1 MKRKVIIATVAAAAL
16 IGGGTATAVG
26 VSGSSGNDTKPLPQ
40 SQSQVRLSDDDHGD
54 HDDRYDDHDGRDDL
68 DSDDHDGRDDR
79 DGRDDDGSGKAD
91 RDESAGNADVSADE
105 AHERVLK
112 AVPGTVTE
120 LELDTDDNRLTWEA
134 DVLGKNGT
142 WHKVEL
148 DAGDGKVLRQGT
160 DRDGKD
166 ATEARAATVDAG
178 EAARKAGSATNGSVT
193 SIDLEGGHWEIDSV
207 DKKGVEHEVAV
218 DAKTGKVAQ
227 QSWEHDDHDD
237 HGNDADDRDDHD
249 GDDHDDD

>member
-26 VSGSSGNDTKPLPQ
+26 VSGGSGDDAKPLPQ
-40 SQSQVRLSDDDHGD
+40 SQSQVRLSDDDDRGD
-54 HDDRYDDHDGRDDL
+54 HDDDL
-68 DSDDHDGRDDR
+68 DSDDRDGRDHDDR
-79 DGRDDDGSGKAD
+79 DDDGRDDDGSDKAD
-91 RDESAGNADVSADE
+91 RDESSGNAAVSADE

-148 DAGDGKVLRQGT
+148 DAGNGKVLRQSD
-160 DRDGKD
+160 DRDDKGGS
-166 ATEARAATVDAG
+166 EARTATVSAS
-178 EAARKAGSATNGSVT
+178 EAAQKAASSTNGSVT
-193 SIDLEGGHWEIDSV
+193 SIDLERGHWEIDSV
-207 DKKGVEHEVAV
+207 DKKGVEHEVSV
-218 DAKTGKVAQ
+218 DAKTGKVTQQ
-227 QSWEHDDHDD
+227 QSDHDDDHDS
-237 HGNDADDRDDHD
+237 DADD
-249 GDDHDDD
+249 DDHDDD